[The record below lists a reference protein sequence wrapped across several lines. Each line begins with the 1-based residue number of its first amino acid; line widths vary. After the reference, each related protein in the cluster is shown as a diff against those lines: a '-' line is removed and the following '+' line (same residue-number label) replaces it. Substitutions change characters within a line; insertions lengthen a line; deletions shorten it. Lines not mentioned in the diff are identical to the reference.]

1 MVYLQTFQL
10 CDLKMR
16 EILVI
21 VIYKGGGVGDMP
33 PPGKFFKLKC
43 HLLHFQKRLMCF

>member
-1 MVYLQTFQL
+1 MLIQQAFQL

-21 VIYKGGGVGDMP
+21 VIYKGGGGGSETCP
-33 PPGKFFKLKC
+33 PPENFSN
-43 HLLHFQKRLMCF
+43 

>member
-21 VIYKGGGVGDMP
+21 VIYKEGGVGDMP
-33 PPGKFFKLKC
+33 PLENFSN
-43 HLLHFQKRLMCF
+43 